1 MKLRGIHPED
11 SGHSFHIS
19 SLMDREMKNEEL
31 DLNLVKGQKGCCVRI
46 ITHEWRE
53 SRPYL
58 HKANR
63 RDSLSSQRKA
73 S

>member
-31 DLNLVKGQKGCCVRI
+31 DLNLVKGFIRMLRKDNNPWRA
-46 ITHEWRE
+46 RE
-53 SRPYL
+53 S
-58 HKANR
+58 
-63 RDSLSSQRKA
+63 SLSSQGKQKI
-73 S
+73 

>member
-31 DLNLVKGQKGCCVRI
+31 DLNLVKGQIRMLRKDNNP
-46 ITHEWRE
+46 WRARE
-53 SRPYL
+53 
-58 HKANR
+58 
-63 RDSLSSQRKA
+63 
-73 S
+73 